1 MRPFRDILR
10 RRSRE
15 LPAPPR
21 PLVLVD
27 GSNVRRSTWPNPGED
42 DVVAALDAWAAQS
55 APKDDVVIVFDGRPA
70 AESTDRVEVVPVRY
84 ADDEIVT
91 RVREAVGA
99 GRSVR
104 VATSDRELRAR
115 IEAEGGVVAWGGGRF
130 LGALGLRTRPGRR

>member
-1 MRPFRDILR
+1 MRIPRLPNPFRRAAALV
-10 RRSRE
+10 
-15 LPAPPR
+15 PPR

-42 DVVAALDAWAAQS
+42 DVVRALDAWSADS
-55 APKDDVVIVFDGRPA
+55 APHDEVVIVFDGRPA

-84 ADDEIVT
+84 ADDDIVA
-91 RVREAVGA
+91 RVREAAAA

-104 VATSDRELRAR
+104 VATSDRELRSR

-130 LGALGLRTRPGRR
+130 LGELGLRRRTR